1 VPLDELSRIA
11 GIHVRRPSKAAA
23 LWRRGTARP
32 PTGRHRDPGSEV
44 DELVPM
50 PLIENLRSVS
60 LIQGELP
67 PQTAFRP
74 QTLLCEAVRKT
85 ASGRRLGLPVFDRT

>member
-1 VPLDELSRIA
+1 
-11 GIHVRRPSKAAA
+11 
-23 LWRRGTARP
+23 
-32 PTGRHRDPGSEV
+32 
-44 DELVPM
+44 M

-74 QTLLCEAVRKT
+74 QTLLYEAVLEDGVWKKARAT
-85 ASGRRLGLPVFDRT
+85 YSTGPEQLHAVN